1 MERKVASYEEYCD
14 IIKDYK
20 GSGEFHCVEFFRKV
34 RDKMYKEENGLPADE
49 ETAYIERVR
58 RIEDERYRAFL
69 KSKGISELHFVM

>member
-1 MERKVASYEEYCD
+1 MERKTVSFEEYRE
-14 IIKDYK
+14 IMKGFK

-34 RDKMYKEENGLPADE
+34 RDKMYKDENGLPSDE

-58 RIEDERYRAFL
+58 SIEDELYDAFL